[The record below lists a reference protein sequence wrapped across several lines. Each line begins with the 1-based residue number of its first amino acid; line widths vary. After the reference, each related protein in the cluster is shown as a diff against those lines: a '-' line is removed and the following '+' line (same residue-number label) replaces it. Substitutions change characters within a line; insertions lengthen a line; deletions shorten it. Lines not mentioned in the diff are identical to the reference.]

1 MVQDGVVLVDRSFER
16 IDVTS
21 HLLRHATAT
30 VQRQQYGVPPGG
42 PGRAMGYAFAAD
54 GQAPEATRYYSQM
67 TETQEAEIR
76 HEAILAIMDDARL
89 AVRVIEPEEEAQRI
103 SRLMEEADERT
114 REVLERYGA
123 LHPSRSAT
131 AATQVCASEVRTR
144 LLHRLPIPGMPTGVL
159 DGVEF
164 VHEGYLKAARA
175 HERMGD
181 LAGAHERHSFDR
193 PVRAAATRD
202 AAAGRS
208 RATR

>member
-1 MVQDGVVLVDRSFER
+1 MVQDGAVLVDRSFER

-89 AVRVIEPEEEAQRI
+89 AVRVIEP
-103 SRLMEEADERT
+103 
-114 REVLERYGA
+114 
-123 LHPSRSAT
+123 
-131 AATQVCASEVRTR
+131 
-144 LLHRLPIPGMPTGVL
+144 
-159 DGVEF
+159 
-164 VHEGYLKAARA
+164 
-175 HERMGD
+175 
-181 LAGAHERHSFDR
+181 
-193 PVRAAATRD
+193 
-202 AAAGRS
+202 
-208 RATR
+208 